1 MDKKVT
7 SILSYLGI
15 LWLVA
20 FFAGD
25 KENAKFHLNQGL
37 VMIIASVASS
47 AIIGLL
53 SGIFTSLM
61 FVDGLA
67 VIAGILTGILGL
79 LSLAVSVF
87 FLVLMIM
94 GIVAACK
101 DEEKVLPIIGKFQI
115 LK

>member
-37 VMIIASVASS
+37 VLLIFNVGCSVIVGILSGVGTAMVIGGSEAVGAIISLIAS
-47 AIIGLL
+47 II
-53 SGIFTSLM
+53 SFPVS
-61 FVDGLA
+61 
-67 VIAGILTGILGL
+67 IACL
-79 LSLAVSVF
+79 VF
-87 FLVLMIM
+87 MIM
-94 GIVAACK
+94 GIVAACN
-101 DEEKVLPIIGKFQI
+101 DQEKALPIIGKFQI